1 MAWHV
6 SGRSLDLCSCKMWC
20 PCWLGPEIEPDE
32 GWCAHTF
39 GFEIREGISDGI
51 DLGGTIIAITGEWPA
66 NFYAGGGRARVYL
79 SDTTS
84 EDQQRELE
92 AIFSGQKGGHLENL
106 WGPTV
111 EEWLRAKIVAI
122 RISWGD
128 NPTLAVN
135 GFGQAT
141 MRPLSDGT
149 GKPTIVTG
157 AMSQA
162 GLQINS
168 MNLASSDG
176 SEWSDPD
183 FREWRGSSGNIHEF
197 DWGN

>member
-1 MAWHV
+1 MTWHV

-39 GFEIREGISDGI
+39 GFEIREGNSDGV
-51 DLGGTIIAITGEWPA
+51 DLGGATIAITGEWPA

-79 SDTTS
+79 SETTS

-92 AIFSGQKGGHLENL
+92 AIFSGKKGGHLENL

-111 EEWLRAKIVAI
+111 DEWLPAEIVAI
-122 RISWGD
+122 TISWGD

-149 GKPTIVTG
+149 GKPTVVTG

-162 GLQINS
+162 GLQIDS

-176 SEWSDPD
+176 SRWSDPD

-197 DWGN
+197 DWSN

>member
-1 MAWHV
+1 
-6 SGRSLDLCSCKMWC
+6 MWC

-39 GFEIREGISDGI
+39 GFEIREGSSDGV
-51 DLGGTIIAITGEWPA
+51 DLSGTTIAITGEWPA
-66 NFYAGGGRARVYL
+66 NFYAGGGRARIYL
-79 SDTTS
+79 SESTN
-84 EDQQRELE
+84 EIQRRELE
-92 AIFSGQKGGHLENL
+92 AIFSGLKGGHLESL

-111 EEWLRAKIVAI
+111 DEWLPAEVVVIA
-122 RISWGD
+122 ISWGE

-135 GFGQAT
+135 GFGRAT

-149 GKPTIVTG
+149 GKPTVVTG

-162 GLQINS
+162 GLQIDS
-168 MNLASSDG
+168 MKFASSDG
-176 SEWSDPD
+176 SQWSDPD

-197 DWGN
+197 DWKN